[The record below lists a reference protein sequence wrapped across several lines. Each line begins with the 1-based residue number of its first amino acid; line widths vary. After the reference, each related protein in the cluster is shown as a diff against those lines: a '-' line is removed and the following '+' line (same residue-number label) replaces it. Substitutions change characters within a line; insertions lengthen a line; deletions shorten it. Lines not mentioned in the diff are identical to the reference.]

1 MSFSSI
7 ELLQFAEL
15 QALVARYAGSHAG
28 RELVEAVDP
37 HSDRDALEAAL
48 ADCGEAI
55 TYLREVHGA
64 QDAQAGTVLRL
75 RFDQLRDVEGAVR
88 ILQVEGASLEGRE
101 ILDLFHN
108 FALAGE
114 FRGALLG
121 VVARFPRLARRAHK
135 LADLRDLAK
144 RYARTFLPDG
154 SLADEASVALGR
166 IRRDIDKQ
174 QKSIQDSLERF
185 MRAHRSDGTLQEDFV
200 TIRED
205 RFVVPIVAGHKGRV
219 DGVIHGSSGT
229 GRTLFLEPLETIAL
243 NNQLVRL
250 REDELREI
258 ERILAEITNAL
269 RVHAE
274 DISATAEA
282 LAEFD
287 LIFAKAGF
295 ARDYDAVIPKF
306 SWSRTAAR
314 F

>member
-1 MSFSSI
+1 M
-7 ELLQFAEL
+7 
-15 QALVARYAGSHAG
+15 ARYAGSHAG
-28 RELVEAVDP
+28 PRASGGGLDP

-205 RFVVPIVAGHKGRV
+205 RFVVPIVAGHKGTRGWRDSRFKRNGAYV
-219 DGVIHGSSGT
+219 VSGP
-229 GRTLFLEPLETIAL
+229 RFETIGL
-243 NNQLVRL
+243 NDQLVRL
-250 REDELREI
+250 KEDELREI
-258 ERILAEITNAL
+258 ERIFAEITNAL

-274 DISATAEA
+274 DISATEEA
-282 LAEFD
+282 LAEID

-306 SWSRTAAR
+306 SGAERR
-314 F
+314 LI